1 MVFPLS
7 KKFPSL
13 PLLRLELKKMRHPPG
28 FKRCMGRKLQT
39 HEATFEISDENSVTE
54 TAPAPVNRK
63 RPRGGNAERW
73 LEEDELVL
81 IDILHENMKK
91 HEFNSFIIIL
101 QNVGVTLLTSF
112 GLERES
118 AKGIMMSNASNR
130 NIIGLKKIGRI
141 SRKYLQDARNMDGTK
156 KLTK

>member
-1 MVFPLS
+1 MCFALFCAV
-7 KKFPSL
+7 
-13 PLLRLELKKMRHPPG
+13 MH
-28 FKRCMGRKLQT
+28 T
-39 HEATFEISDENSVTE
+39 AHEATFEISDENSVTE

>member
-1 MVFPLS
+1 MLT
-7 KKFPSL
+7 
-13 PLLRLELKKMRHPPG
+13 
-28 FKRCMGRKLQT
+28 Q
-39 HEATFEISDENSVTE
+39 
-54 TAPAPVNRK
+54 K

>member
-1 MVFPLS
+1 
-7 KKFPSL
+7 
-13 PLLRLELKKMRHPPG
+13 
-28 FKRCMGRKLQT
+28 MGKKLQT
-39 HEATFEISDENSVTE
+39 HEATFEISDENSVT
-54 TAPAPVNRK
+54 APAPVNMK

-101 QNVGVTLLTSF
+101 QSVGVTLLTSF
-112 GLERES
+112 GLDRAS
-118 AKGIMMSNASNR
+118 AKGMMSNASNR

-141 SRKYLQDARNMDGTK
+141 SRKYLQHARNMDGTK
-156 KLTK
+156 KLTKWLFLMMFG